1 MKKQQRFLQL
11 SDEHHGYLTTLLAK
25 GTLKARIARR
35 SSALL
40 QLHQGLELK
49 QIATTL
55 GVVYQTVAV
64 WRDKYF
70 EGGLDFLEDQA
81 RPGRP
86 PVFDGRQRAKI
97 TALAC
102 SDAPAGRAKWSL
114 RLLADKAVELDLV
127 ESISHSK
134 VEDILKKTSCN
145 RISSKRGALA
155 L

>member
-11 SDEHHGYLTTLLAK
+11 SDEHQRYLTTLLAK

-35 SSALL
+35 ALALL

-49 QIATTL
+49 HIAVTL

-70 EGGLDFLEDQA
+70 QSGLDFLTDKK
-81 RPGRP
+81 RSGRP

-102 SDAPAGRAKWSL
+102 SDAPEGRAGWSL
-114 RLLADKAVELDLV
+114 RLLADKAIELELV
-127 ESISHSK
+127 ETISYSK
-134 VEDILKKTSCN
+134 VGDILKKTS
-145 RISSKRGALA
+145 
-155 L
+155 